1 MWGLGP
7 YSPECVEVAFYED
20 RAEYVRLASC
30 THGAKNEQGGHLIYE
45 YLPHQDPF
53 GYRRL

>member
-20 RAEYVRLASC
+20 RAEYVRLAPC
-30 THGAKNEQGGHLIYE
+30 THGANNEQGGHLIYE